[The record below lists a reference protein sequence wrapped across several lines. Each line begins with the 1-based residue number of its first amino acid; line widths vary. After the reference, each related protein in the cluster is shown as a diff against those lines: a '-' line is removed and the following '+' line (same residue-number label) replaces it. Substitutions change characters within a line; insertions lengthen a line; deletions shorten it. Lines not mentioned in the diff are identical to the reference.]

1 MNCEVIHSSN
11 KFNKW
16 TSCDLFN
23 NIMWFNFILFLL
35 IFSKIKIKLGKLP
48 NIIEVIDNY
57 KDNGQR
63 TMNIYI
69 YCYDLNL
76 DPLCELW
83 PHCTRAHTVTGM
95 QPHSTQ
101 ISITLSRPFDFF
113 WERKERNT
121 NKESFHYWKQTIMRC
136 QCPTWSI
143 MPHVLSLSL
152 FFFQC
157 MSSCHVLISNN

>member
-16 TSCDLFN
+16 ISCDLFN
-23 NIMWFNFILFLL
+23 NIMWFNFILFSL

-57 KDNGQR
+57 KDNGQW
-63 TMNIYI
+63 TMYI
-69 YCYDLNL
+69 YTL
-76 DPLCELW
+76 LW
-83 PHCTRAHTVTGM
+83 FESWSTLWTHCTRAHTVTGM

-101 ISITLSRPFDFF
+101 ISITLTRPFDFF
-113 WERKERNT
+113 WERKETNT

-136 QCPTWSI
+136 QCPTW
-143 MPHVLSLSL
+143 
-152 FFFQC
+152 
-157 MSSCHVLISNN
+157 

>member
-1 MNCEVIHSSN
+1 M
-11 KFNKW
+11 
-16 TSCDLFN
+16 
-23 NIMWFNFILFLL
+23 
-35 IFSKIKIKLGKLP
+35 
-48 NIIEVIDNY
+48 
-57 KDNGQR
+57 DNGQW
-63 TMNIYI
+63 TYIYI

-101 ISITLSRPFDFF
+101 ISITLTRPFDFF

-152 FFFQC
+152 FFFSMHVQL
-157 MSSCHVLISNN
+157 SCLNFQQLMLCSLYVPLESIKSQSTSTRFETLI